1 MYGIVNI
8 SNKTKQKGEQVMEKI
23 IYRNREIEVIG
34 SDNKIYRVWD
44 NGKFRDFY
52 KVIEAETYIDY
63 LVDTFF

>member
-1 MYGIVNI
+1 
-8 SNKTKQKGEQVMEKI
+8 MEKI